1 VARRL
6 TMSEKNSSV
15 WAKSIPIKEQVN
27 VIVTLIRMAKPF
39 RKMFFGAL
47 AIGAAFA
54 LLQAA
59 APRIIAYYMTTYL
72 QQRDNVTMQVMIS
85 FAVLVAVIRISQ
97 AVADALNAYYFTVA
111 AEYALE
117 DIRIQVFR
125 KLHTLGMRFFDQVPA
140 GSLVTRVNNDTASL
154 ADFWRFFMQLT
165 FVVMSMIGAYIGMLT
180 VSVKATLLML
190 IVVPFIVGSVILY
203 QRFSSSLFRHMR
215 ERLSH
220 LNAKIAESITG
231 IDVIQEFYQED
242 RFKKS
247 FAEVNGEYFNAR
259 FRMVKADALLLEPM
273 VDMLLGAAMVLVFWY
288 FGVMSMSTVVSAG
301 VIYAFTTYLNNIFS
315 PLESVM
321 NLFSPFQ
328 EGLVSGYR
336 ILGILADTTYAPA
349 QNSDAEQDI
358 VAGKIAFQH
367 VDFSYDGQ
375 HQILKD
381 LSFTANPGD
390 TVALVGH
397 TGSGKSSTINT
408 LMRFYDF
415 QSGNILIDDHDIR
428 DIDLK
433 NMRQK
438 MGLVLQDPFM
448 FFGDIASNIRM
459 YDDTITDDQVKAAA
473 EFVGA
478 DKFISALPGNYHAKV
493 QEGGSGFSAGEKQLI
508 SFARAIVKD
517 PKILILDEATANVDT
532 ETEALIQKSLL
543 KMRQNRTTIAI
554 AHRLSTIKDADL
566 ILVLDKGSIIEQGTH
581 EELLQLQGQYYD
593 LYRLQGID
601 KDND

>member
-1 VARRL
+1 
-6 TMSEKNSSV
+6 MSEKNSSV
-15 WAKSIPIKEQVN
+15 WAKSIPIKEQIR
-27 VIVTLIRMAKPF
+27 VIVTLVRMAKPF

-72 QQRDNVTMQVMIS
+72 QQRDNVTLQVMIS
-85 FAVLVAVIRISQ
+85 FAVLVAVVRVSQ
-97 AVADALNAYYFTVA
+97 AVTDALNAYYFTVA

-117 DIRIQVFR
+117 DIRVQVFR

-165 FVVMSMIGAYIGMLT
+165 FVIMSMIGAYIGMLT

-247 FAEVNGEYFNAR
+247 FAKVNGEYFNAR

-288 FGVMSMSTVVSAG
+288 FGMLSMSTAVSAG

-336 ILGILADTTYAPA
+336 ILGILADDTYAPA
-349 QNSDAEQDI
+349 QNVDAKQDI
-358 VAGKIAFQH
+358 TAGKIAFQH

-381 LSFTANPGD
+381 LNFTANPGD

-397 TGSGKSSTINT
+397 TGSGKSSTINA
-408 LMRFYDF
+408 LMRFYEF

-428 DIDLK
+428 DIALK
-433 NMRQK
+433 NIRQK

-448 FFGDIASNIRM
+448 FFGDISSNIRM
-459 YDDTITDDQVKAAA
+459 YDDTITDEQVKAAA

-508 SFARAIVKD
+508 SFARAIVRD

-566 ILVLDKGSIIEQGTH
+566 ILVLDKGEVVEHGTH

-593 LYRLQGID
+593 LYRLQGIN
-601 KDND
+601 NDSN

>member
-1 VARRL
+1 
-6 TMSEKNSSV
+6 MSEKNSSV
-15 WAKSIPIKEQVN
+15 WAKSIPIKEQIR
-27 VIVTLIRMAKPF
+27 VIVTLVRMAKPF

-72 QQRDNVTMQVMIS
+72 QQRDSVTLQVMIS
-85 FAVLVAVIRISQ
+85 FAVLVAVIRVSQ

-117 DIRIQVFR
+117 DIRVQVFR

-247 FAEVNGEYFNAR
+247 FAKVNGEYFNAR

-336 ILGILADTTYAPA
+336 ILGILADDTYAPA
-349 QNSDAEQDI
+349 QNVDAKQDI
-358 VAGKIAFQH
+358 TAGKIAFQH

-381 LSFTANPGD
+381 LNFTANPGD

-397 TGSGKSSTINT
+397 TGSGKSSTINA
-408 LMRFYDF
+408 LMRFYEF

-428 DIDLK
+428 DIALK
-433 NMRQK
+433 NIRQK

-448 FFGDIASNIRM
+448 FFGDVSSNIRM
-459 YDDTITDDQVKAAA
+459 YDDTITDEQVKAAA

-508 SFARAIVKD
+508 SFARAIVRD

-566 ILVLDKGSIIEQGTH
+566 ILVLDKGEVVEHGTH

-593 LYRLQGID
+593 LYRLQGIT
-601 KDND
+601 NDSN

>member
-1 VARRL
+1 
-6 TMSEKNSSV
+6 MSENNESV
-15 WAKSIPIKEQVN
+15 WAKSIPLKTQLR
-27 VIVTLIRMAKPF
+27 VITTLMKRAKPF
-39 RKMFFGAL
+39 RNMFVVAL
-47 AIGAAFA
+47 AIGGVFA

-59 APRIIAYYMTTYL
+59 APRVIAYYMTTYL
-72 QQRDNVTMQVMIS
+72 HQGDNVTIQIMWS
-85 FAVLVAVIRISQ
+85 FALLVAAIRIGQ
-97 AVADALNAYYFTVA
+97 AVTDGLNAYYFTVA

-117 DIRIQVFR
+117 DIRVKVFE

-165 FVVMSMIGAYIGMLT
+165 FVAMSMIGAYIGMLT

-190 IVVPFIVGSVILY
+190 VVVPFIVTSVVLY

-231 IDVIQEFYQED
+231 IDVIQEFYQDD
-242 RFKKS
+242 RFKKA
-247 FAEVNGEYFNAR
+247 FAKVNGEYFNAR
-259 FRMVKADALLLEPM
+259 FKMVKADALLLEPM
-273 VDMLLGAAMVLVFWY
+273 IDLMLGGAMVLVLWY
-288 FGVMSMSTVVSAG
+288 FGVLSMTTAVSAG

-336 ILGILADTTYAPA
+336 VLGILDDDTYAPA
-349 QNSDAEQDI
+349 QNPGADKQI
-358 VAGKIAFQH
+358 TQGKIEFKH
-367 VDFSYDGQ
+367 VNFSYDGQ
-375 HQILKD
+375 HPILKD
-381 LSFTANPGD
+381 LTFTANPGD

-415 QSGNILIDDHDIR
+415 QGGEILLDGQDIR
-428 DIDLK
+428 DIDPVDL
-433 NMRQK
+433 RQK
-438 MGLVLQDPFM
+438 MGLVLQEPFM
-448 FFGDIASNIRM
+448 FYGDVASNIRM
-459 YDDTITDDQVKAAA
+459 YDDTITDDQIIKAA

-478 DKFISALPGNYHAKV
+478 DGFINDLDGQYHAKV
-493 QEGGSGFSAGEKQLI
+493 QEGGSGFSTGEKQLI
-508 SFARAIVKD
+508 SFARTIVKD

-532 ETEALIQKSLL
+532 ETEVLIQQSLR

-566 ILVLDKGSIIEQGTH
+566 ILVLDQGEVVERGTH
-581 EELLQLQGQYYD
+581 DALLAQRGRYYD
-593 LYRLQGID
+593 LYRLQGMTDDETAIS
-601 KDND
+601 

>member
-1 VARRL
+1 
-6 TMSEKNSSV
+6 MSEKNSSV
-15 WAKSIPIKEQVN
+15 WAKSIPIKEQIR
-27 VIVTLIRMAKPF
+27 VIVTLVRMAKPF

-72 QQRDNVTMQVMIS
+72 QQRDSVTLQVMIS
-85 FAVLVAVIRISQ
+85 FAVLVAVIRVSQ

-117 DIRIQVFR
+117 DIRVQVFR

-247 FAEVNGEYFNAR
+247 FAKVNGEYFNAR

-336 ILGILADTTYAPA
+336 ILGILADDTYAPA
-349 QNSDAEQDI
+349 QNVDAKQDI
-358 VAGKIAFQH
+358 TAGKIAFQH

-381 LSFTANPGD
+381 LNFTANPGD

-397 TGSGKSSTINT
+397 TGSGKSSTINA
-408 LMRFYDF
+408 LMRFYEF

-428 DIDLK
+428 DIALK
-433 NMRQK
+433 NIRQK

-448 FFGDIASNIRM
+448 FFGDISSNIRM
-459 YDDTITDDQVKAAA
+459 YDDTITDEQVKAAA

-508 SFARAIVKD
+508 SFARAIVRD

-554 AHRLSTIKDADL
+554 AHRLSTTKDADL
-566 ILVLDKGSIIEQGTH
+566 ILVLDKGEVVEHGTH

-593 LYRLQGID
+593 LYRLQGIT
-601 KDND
+601 NDSN

>member
-1 VARRL
+1 
-6 TMSEKNSSV
+6 MSEKNSSV

-247 FAEVNGEYFNAR
+247 FAKVNGEYFNAR

-358 VAGKIAFQH
+358 IAGKIAFQH

>member
-1 VARRL
+1 
-6 TMSEKNSSV
+6 MSEKNSSV
-15 WAKSIPIKEQVN
+15 WAKSIPIKEQIR
-27 VIVTLIRMAKPF
+27 VIVTLVRMAKPF

-72 QQRDNVTMQVMIS
+72 QQRDSVTLQVMIS
-85 FAVLVAVIRISQ
+85 FAVLVAVIRVSQ

-117 DIRIQVFR
+117 DIRVQVFR

-247 FAEVNGEYFNAR
+247 FAKVNGEYFNAR

-336 ILGILADTTYAPA
+336 ILGILADDTYAPA
-349 QNSDAEQDI
+349 QNVDAKQDI
-358 VAGKIAFQH
+358 TAGKIAFQH

-381 LSFTANPGD
+381 LNFTANPGD

-397 TGSGKSSTINT
+397 TGSGKSSTINA
-408 LMRFYDF
+408 LMRFYEF

-428 DIDLK
+428 DIALK
-433 NMRQK
+433 NIRQK

-448 FFGDIASNIRM
+448 FFGDISSNIRM
-459 YDDTITDDQVKAAA
+459 YDDTITDEQVKAAA

-508 SFARAIVKD
+508 SFARAIVRD

-566 ILVLDKGSIIEQGTH
+566 ILVLDKGEVVEHGTH

-593 LYRLQGID
+593 LYRLQGIT
-601 KDND
+601 NDSN

>member
-1 VARRL
+1 
-6 TMSEKNSSV
+6 MSEKNSSV
-15 WAKSIPIKEQVN
+15 WAKSIPIKEQIR
-27 VIVTLIRMAKPF
+27 VIVTLVRMAKPF

-72 QQRDNVTMQVMIS
+72 QQRDNVTLQVMIS
-85 FAVLVAVIRISQ
+85 FAVLVAVVRVSQ
-97 AVADALNAYYFTVA
+97 AVTDALNAYYFTVA

-117 DIRIQVFR
+117 DIRVQVFR

-165 FVVMSMIGAYIGMLT
+165 FVIMSMIGAYIGMLT

-247 FAEVNGEYFNAR
+247 FAKVNGEYFNAR

-288 FGVMSMSTVVSAG
+288 FGMLSMSTAVSAG

-321 NLFSPFQ
+321 NLFSPFK

-336 ILGILADTTYAPA
+336 ILGILADDTYAPA
-349 QNSDAEQDI
+349 QNVAAKQDI
-358 VAGKIAFQH
+358 TAGKIAFQH

-381 LSFTANPGD
+381 LNFIANPGD

-397 TGSGKSSTINT
+397 TGSGKSSTINA
-408 LMRFYDF
+408 LMRFYEF

-428 DIDLK
+428 DIALK
-433 NMRQK
+433 NIRQK

-448 FFGDIASNIRM
+448 FFGDISSNIRM
-459 YDDTITDDQVKAAA
+459 YDDTITDEQVKAAA

-508 SFARAIVKD
+508 SFARAIVRD

-566 ILVLDKGSIIEQGTH
+566 ILVLDKGEVVEHGTH
-581 EELLQLQGQYYD
+581 EIG
-593 LYRLQGID
+593 RAHV
-601 KDND
+601 

>member
-1 VARRL
+1 
-6 TMSEKNSSV
+6 MSEKNSSV
-15 WAKSIPIKEQVN
+15 WAKSIPIKEQIR
-27 VIVTLIRMAKPF
+27 VIVTLVRMAKPF

-72 QQRDNVTMQVMIS
+72 QQRDSVTLQVMIS
-85 FAVLVAVIRISQ
+85 FAVLVAVIRVSQ

-117 DIRIQVFR
+117 DIRVQVFR

-247 FAEVNGEYFNAR
+247 FAKVNGEYFNAR

-273 VDMLLGAAMVLVFWY
+273 VDMLLGAALVLVFWY

-336 ILGILADTTYAPA
+336 ILGILADDTYAPA
-349 QNSDAEQDI
+349 QNVDAKQDI
-358 VAGKIAFQH
+358 TAGKIAFQH

-381 LSFTANPGD
+381 LNFTANPGD

-397 TGSGKSSTINT
+397 TGSGKSSTINA
-408 LMRFYDF
+408 LMRFYEF

-428 DIDLK
+428 DIALK
-433 NMRQK
+433 NIRQK

-448 FFGDIASNIRM
+448 FFGDVSSNIRM
-459 YDDTITDDQVKAAA
+459 YDDTITDEQVKAAA

-508 SFARAIVKD
+508 SFARAIVRD

-566 ILVLDKGSIIEQGTH
+566 ILVLDKGEVVEHGTH

-593 LYRLQGID
+593 LYRLQGIT
-601 KDND
+601 NDSN

>member
-1 VARRL
+1 MERGSA
-6 TMSEKNSSV
+6 MSEKNSSV
-15 WAKSIPIKEQVN
+15 WAKSIPIKEQIR
-27 VIVTLIRMAKPF
+27 VIVTLVRMAKPF

-72 QQRDNVTMQVMIS
+72 QQRDNVTLQVMIS
-85 FAVLVAVIRISQ
+85 FAVLVAVVRVSQ
-97 AVADALNAYYFTVA
+97 AVTDALNAYYFTVA

-117 DIRIQVFR
+117 DIRVQVFR

-165 FVVMSMIGAYIGMLT
+165 FVIMSMIGAYIGMLT

-247 FAEVNGEYFNAR
+247 FAKVNGEYFNAR

-288 FGVMSMSTVVSAG
+288 FGTLSMSTAVSAG

-336 ILGILADTTYAPA
+336 ILGILADDTYAPA
-349 QNSDAEQDI
+349 QNVAAKQDI
-358 VAGKIAFQH
+358 TAGKIAFQH

-381 LSFTANPGD
+381 LNFIANPGD

-397 TGSGKSSTINT
+397 TGSGKSSTINA
-408 LMRFYDF
+408 LMRFYEF

-428 DIDLK
+428 DIALK
-433 NMRQK
+433 NIRQK

-448 FFGDIASNIRM
+448 FFGDISSNIRM
-459 YDDTITDDQVKAAA
+459 YDDTITDEQVKAAA

-508 SFARAIVKD
+508 SFARAIVRD

-566 ILVLDKGSIIEQGTH
+566 ILVLDKGEVVEHGTH

-593 LYRLQGID
+593 LYRLQGIN
-601 KDND
+601 NDSN

>member
-1 VARRL
+1 
-6 TMSEKNSSV
+6 MSENNESV
-15 WAKSIPIKEQVN
+15 WAKSIPLKTQIR
-27 VIVTLIRMAKPF
+27 VITTLMKQAKPF
-39 RKMFFGAL
+39 RQMFFVAL
-47 AIGAAFA
+47 AIGGVFA

-59 APRIIAYYMTTYL
+59 APRVIAYYMTTYL
-72 QQRDNVTMQVMIS
+72 HQGDNITIQIMWS
-85 FAVLVAVIRISQ
+85 FALLVAAIRVCQ
-97 AVADALNAYYFTVA
+97 AITDGLNAYYFTVA

-117 DIRIQVFR
+117 DIRVKVFE
-125 KLHTLGMRFFDQVPA
+125 KLHTLGMRFFDRVPA

-154 ADFWRFFMQLT
+154 ADFWRFFMELT

-190 IVVPFIVGSVILY
+190 VVVPFIVISVVLY

-242 RFKKS
+242 RFKKA
-247 FAEVNGEYFNAR
+247 FAKVNGEYFNAR
-259 FRMVKADALLLEPM
+259 FKMIKADALLLEPM
-273 VDMLLGAAMVLVFWY
+273 IDLMLGGAMVLVLWY
-288 FGVMSMSTVVSAG
+288 FGVLSMTTAVSAG

-315 PLESVM
+315 PLENVM

-336 ILGILADTTYAPA
+336 VLGILDDDTYAPA
-349 QNSDAEQDI
+349 QNPGADKQI
-358 VAGKIAFQH
+358 TQGKIEFKH
-367 VDFSYDGQ
+367 VNFSYDGQ
-375 HQILKD
+375 HPILKD
-381 LSFTANPGD
+381 LTFTANPGD

-415 QSGNILIDDHDIR
+415 QSGEILLDGQDIR
-428 DIDLK
+428 DIDPVDL
-433 NMRQK
+433 RQK
-438 MGLVLQDPFM
+438 MGLVLQEPFM
-448 FFGDIASNIRM
+448 FYGDVASNIRM
-459 YDDTITDDQVKAAA
+459 YDDTISDDQIIKAA

-478 DKFISALPGNYHAKV
+478 DSFIDELDDQYHAKV

-508 SFARAIVKD
+508 SFARTIVKD

-532 ETEALIQKSLL
+532 ETEVLIQQSLR

-566 ILVLDKGSIIEQGTH
+566 ILVLDKGEVVERGTH
-581 EELLQLQGQYYD
+581 DALLAQRGRYYD
-593 LYRLQGID
+593 LYRLQGVTD
-601 KDND
+601 DETAVS